1 MSLLHVLSTEK
12 LDVSLGGR
20 RLIADLNWQV
30 ACGELWC
37 VLGQN
42 GVGKSS
48 LLYVLAGLLK
58 PTNGKVL
65 IDSAN
70 IETLS
75 AHALATKR
83 GLMPQQQ
90 IDAFSHSVLDTVL
103 IGRTPFRVGRSWDSA
118 EDKAAAIAA
127 LTAVGLADKIGS
139 EVLTLSGGERQRVAL
154 ATLLAQEPE
163 LMLLDEPTA
172 HQDVAQQLLMM
183 RLVRDLS
190 NDHAVV
196 VTCHDINLVAR
207 FATHV
212 LVLAQDR
219 HWLGRV
225 DDVLTADVLQQAFAC
240 RFEVGSLDGV
250 RSFIA
255 Y

>member
-1 MSLLHVLSTEK
+1 MNLLRVQN
-12 LDVSLGGR
+12 LDVTLGGKQ
-20 RLIADLNWQV
+20 LITNLNWQV
-30 ACGELWC
+30 ARGQVWC

-48 LLYVLAGLLK
+48 LLYALAGLLK
-58 PTNGKVL
+58 PTRGSISIDDAN
-65 IDSAN
+65 IDSM
-70 IETLS
+70 S

-103 IGRTPFRVGRSWDSA
+103 IGRTPFRVGCSWDSE
-118 EDKAAAIAA
+118 EDKTAAIAS
-127 LTAVGLADKIGS
+127 LVVVGLQDKIES
-139 EVLTLSGGERQRVAL
+139 ELLTLSGGERQRVAL
-154 ATLLAQEPE
+154 ATLLAQEPG

-183 RLVRDLS
+183 RLIRELAKDC
-190 NDHAVV
+190 AVV
-196 VTCHDINLVAR
+196 VTCHDINLAAR

-212 LVLAQDR
+212 LVLAPGQ
-219 HWLGRV
+219 HWLGCAEE
-225 DDVLTADVLQQAFAC
+225 VLTCDVLQKAFGC
-240 RFEVGSLDGV
+240 RFKQVTSEAA

>member
-1 MSLLHVLSTEK
+1 MNMLRTEN
-12 LDVSLGGR
+12 LDIALGGKQ
-20 RLIADLNWQV
+20 LITNLNWHV
-30 ACGELWC
+30 RRGEVWC

-48 LLYVLAGLLK
+48 LLYTLAGLIK
-58 PTNGKVL
+58 PQRGGVFIDDAH
-65 IDSAN
+65 IDS
-70 IETLS
+70 LS

-103 IGRTPFRVGRSWDSA
+103 IGRTPFRVGRSWDSE
-118 EDKAAAIAA
+118 EDKTAAIAA
-127 LTAVGLADKIGS
+127 LAVVGLQDKIES

-154 ATLLAQEPE
+154 ATLLAQEPD

-183 RLVRDLS
+183 RLIRDLA
-190 NDHAVV
+190 NEHAVV
-196 VTCHDINLVAR
+196 VTCHDINLAAR

-212 LVLAQDR
+212 LVLAPQQ

-225 DDVLTADVLQQAFAC
+225 DDVLTADVLQQAFGC
-240 RFEVGSLDGV
+240 RFEQSTSDGT

-255 Y
+255 F